1 MIRFG
6 LNLDQD
12 TFTPDGNEMQVAKVR
27 VESSTTHTH
36 PLKLHTNTQVQYALN
51 RTIEQVM
58 MKRLLEEDDDEKK
71 METDT
76 KKETKSA
83 RRRRRLRERQRVAA
97 RDAAQ
102 VSLQASSVSIRR
114 ANDAMVAVTRL
125 IALKLEEK
133 EREERKKER
142 EEQRKEIDTP
152 SIMKISDEQ
161 LDTIADRVARRLE
174 NVEQLKHKETNVLRN
189 RIKELED
196 LTKDLRD
203 KLTVVTRKK
212 KNQIISST
220 SLVVGKSPS
229 SARTALEVLQNESK
243 KKSSVESSSKTKTQK
258 YSKLHQQIVAFQNA
272 TDTMC
277 LRRESAKAEALH
289 RVKNVVRLLW
299 PRALVLLYGSYV
311 SGLSLPSSD
320 IDVVINLPRDSQ
332 RGPLDEHNAVRTCV
346 RARSASSVQ
355 KSCIIVFSHPKQH
368 RYEQLGSRCWRNVS
382 NKASGFRKWRRRFY
396 SLSQTK
402 KRREQ
407 QQQTDTETPWVKL
420 LRLFAS

>member
-1 MIRFG
+1 
-6 LNLDQD
+6 
-12 TFTPDGNEMQVAKVR
+12 
-27 VESSTTHTH
+27 
-36 PLKLHTNTQVQYALN
+36 
-51 RTIEQVM
+51 
-58 MKRLLEEDDDEKK
+58 
-71 METDT
+71 
-76 KKETKSA
+76 
-83 RRRRRLRERQRVAA
+83 
-97 RDAAQ
+97 
-102 VSLQASSVSIRR
+102 
-114 ANDAMVAVTRL
+114 
-125 IALKLEEK
+125 
-133 EREERKKER
+133 
-142 EEQRKEIDTP
+142 
-152 SIMKISDEQ
+152 MKISDEQ

-212 KNQIISST
+212 KSQIISSSSTT
-220 SLVVGKSPS
+220 SLVVEKSSSS

-243 KKSSVESSSKTKTQK
+243 KKRSADESSSKTKTK

-332 RGPLDEHNAVRTCV
+332 HGPLDEHNAVRTCV
-346 RARSASSVQ
+346 RS
-355 KSCIIVFSHPKQH
+355 
-368 RYEQLGSRCWRNVS
+368 
-382 NKASGFRKWRRRFY
+382 Y
-396 SLSQTK
+396 SKVYS
-402 KRREQ
+402 
-407 QQQTDTETPWVKL
+407 DTSE
-420 LRLFAS
+420 